1 MNKVRITIECCRDTP
16 SPSNCQ
22 NRLLKTTRSEK
33 SIPRER
39 ERERERESRREEKDL
54 PNTKRNIKTFGT

>member
-22 NRLLKTTRSEK
+22 NRLLKTTRREK

-39 ERERERESRREEKDL
+39 ERERERRREKKDL
-54 PNTKRNIKTFGT
+54 PNTKRKIKTFGT